1 MNKLEKYVHDNKNL
15 FDEEPTSGHFERL
28 QQKMNRKSGQIVAL
42 QWGFSIAA
50 TIAIVFLT
58 GIILQHSGNKDCTM
72 ASCENAA
79 DMKLCYLEKMND
91 IAGKIE
97 LLTKDFDPWYR
108 QEVMTDVQS
117 IIDIA
122 DIGLE
127 NEIPEELPE
136 NQAKV
141 ILSNYYRQNLE
152 SLQMIKEEIMNYEL

>member
-1 MNKLEKYVHDNKNL
+1 MNKLEKYIHDNKNL

-42 QWGFSIAA
+42 RWGFSIAA
-50 TIAIVFLT
+50 SIAIVFLT
-58 GIILQHSGNKDCTM
+58 GVILQQTGKKDKMT
-72 ASCENAA
+72 ASCENSA

-108 QEVMTDVQS
+108 QEVMTDVQN
-117 IIDIA
+117 IIDIT

-136 NQAKV
+136 NQAKK

-152 SLQMIKEEIMNYEL
+152 SLEMIREEIMNYKL